1 MAKEKSMKQRQLG
14 KGGTMV
20 GEVGLGAMSFG
31 GIFGAT
37 DEAESHRAL
46 DKALDLGVTHID
58 TALIYGP
65 LISEDVIG
73 AYLKRNPN
81 ARKRFSIA
89 TKGGFRINPRGISN
103 EAHFMRECLEG
114 SLRRLGV
121 DHVDLYY
128 IHRRDH
134 TIPIEAVT
142 ETLAGFIKE
151 GKIGGIGYS
160 EISPASLERA
170 SQVHHIRAVQNEY
183 SLCTRL
189 PELGLLQACERL
201 GTAFVAFSP
210 LSRGVLGDVVLDPKT
225 FPDEFRRNMP
235 RFSDDNYPRNMV
247 YIERFKAFAKAK
259 GLNPASLANAWVLHQ
274 APHIIPIPG
283 TRTAEHLAQNAAAS
297 DITLSAADLA
307 DIEAILPAGFAHGHR
322 YSEEQQKS
330 AELYC

>member
-1 MAKEKSMKQRQLG
+1 MKQRQLG
-14 KGGTMV
+14 RGGPLV

-31 GIFGAT
+31 GIFGTT
-37 DEAESHRAL
+37 DEATSHRAL

-73 AYLKRNPN
+73 AYLKKNPTVK
-81 ARKRFSIA
+81 KRFSIA

-103 EAHFMRECLEG
+103 EAGFLRECLEG

-128 IHRRDH
+128 IHRRDQN
-134 TIPIEAVT
+134 IPIEDVT
-142 ETLAGFIKE
+142 GTLAGFIKE

-160 EISPASLERA
+160 EIAPSSLERA
-170 SQVHHIRAVQNEY
+170 AAVHHIRAVQSEY
-183 SLCTRL
+183 SLCTRF

-210 LSRGVLGDVVLDPKT
+210 LSRGVLSDVVLDPKT
-225 FPDEFRRNMP
+225 FPDEFRRDMP
-235 RFSDDNYPRNMV
+235 RFSADNYPRNMAH
-247 YIERFKAFAKAK
+247 IERFKAFAKVR
-259 GLNPASLANAWVLHQ
+259 GWNPAALANAWVLHRG
-274 APHIIPIPG
+274 PHIIPIPG
-283 TRTAEHLAQNAAAS
+283 TRSAEHLAQCAAAS
-297 DITLSAADLA
+297 EVKLSAADMA
-307 DIEAILPAGFAHGHR
+307 EIEAILPAGFAHGHR

-330 AELYC
+330 SELYC